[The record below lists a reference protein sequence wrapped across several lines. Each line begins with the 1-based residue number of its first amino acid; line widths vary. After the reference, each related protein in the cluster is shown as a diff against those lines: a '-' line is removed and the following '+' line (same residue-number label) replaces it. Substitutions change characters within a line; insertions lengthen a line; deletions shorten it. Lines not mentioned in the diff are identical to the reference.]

1 MNKYQ
6 IKGTSGDVT
15 GKKWPLN
22 ESVTVGSEPDCDV
35 VLSGELIAPQHA
47 RFDTSDVV
55 VTLQA
60 VHGDVFV
67 NGEKIKLAALGSG
80 DEIRFGNYR
89 FMLQAPGLRPQRVL
103 QPEAV
108 NKKSRAGLW
117 AILFAAAITGAGFA
131 AWQQGLLPF

>member
-22 ESVTVGSEPDCDV
+22 ESVTVGSDAKSDV
-35 VLSGELIAPQHA
+35 KLNGTLIAPQHA
-47 RFDTSDVV
+47 LFKTTDESVS
-55 VTLQA
+55 LEA
-60 VHGDVFV
+60 VQGEVYV
-67 NGEKIKLAALGSG
+67 NGEKISVAALGSG

-108 NKKSRAGLW
+108 GRKSRAGLW
-117 AILFAAAITGAGFA
+117 AALFAAAIAGSGFA